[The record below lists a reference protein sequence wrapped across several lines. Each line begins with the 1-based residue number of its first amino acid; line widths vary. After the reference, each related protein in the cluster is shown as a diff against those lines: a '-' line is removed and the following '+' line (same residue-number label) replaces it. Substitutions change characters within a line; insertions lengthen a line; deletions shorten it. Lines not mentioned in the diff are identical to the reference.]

1 MQQILPMEYPKL
13 EKWPKNYFGMGALRF
28 REVVGKVVNLDI
40 ETIGPDDNGL
50 NPYDPRTEI
59 LSIALSVNGKQY
71 AFRLDEKCT
80 SSEELH
86 ELYFKHLRLVQKI
99 IESPEVMVC
108 GHNIKFDLNFLC
120 YKFKW
125 KMRCLAYDTMLG
137 AYFLDEND
145 IYVSLEELC
154 DRYEVMN
161 QYKAKINRRK
171 LREMNPDDELLYN
184 MRDTKATRLIKDKY
198 LDPALAEHELTG
210 MMGIGCQAIPIL
222 SKMETRGVLV
232 DQEYAKRE
240 QMKLYETLID
250 IRQELKELAQSPFNP
265 DSPKQLA
272 NILYNKFDFNPV
284 KWTDTGAGS
293 TDSESIIRIRQE
305 QCDDRSERGTVFIEK
320 LLDYNKLCG
329 LNEKYY
335 GKLPKWIQADGCVHT
350 SFNIGVTA
358 TGRLSSSN
366 PNMQNQKRG
375 SEFRGV
381 YVPRPGYIFLEGD
394 FSQIE
399 LRIAAWLA
407 KEKRMIQM
415 FEEGKDIHTATL
427 CEMTGRD
434 YKDTLKLLDTPTAR
448 SYQEVKNLR
457 VGIKNINFG
466 EIYGASPERLQ
477 REMVKNGIYWELEE
491 CVQLCNDRKKLYPNI
506 VKWKK
511 QVEQFIVTHKYVRMP
526 LGQIRRLPDAN
537 GNWKDQDSKRA
548 IRQGINFIIQST
560 ASGWLPI
567 IGMILLDKYFQ
578 QNPEWDGCILL
589 QVHDSIL
596 CEVKNFHNPTAMGRL
611 KEAMRMIMEVD
622 VKEYINE
629 VFGVDITVPL
639 EFKAD
644 YLQRWR

>member
-1 MQQILPMEYPKL
+1 MQYPKL
-13 EKWPKNYFGMGALRF
+13 EKWPKNYFGIGALLF
-28 REVVGKVVNLDI
+28 REVIGKVVNLDI
-40 ETIGPDDNGL
+40 ETIGPEDNGL
-50 NPYDPRTEI
+50 NPYDPKTEI

-71 AFRLDEKCT
+71 GFRLDGEYSLTGLK
-80 SSEELH
+80 
-86 ELYFKHLRLVQKI
+86 LVQRI

-137 AYFLDEND
+137 AYFLNEND

-161 QYKAKINRRK
+161 QYKTKINRRK
-171 LREMNPDDELLYN
+171 LREMHPDDELLYN
-184 MRDTKATRLIKDKY
+184 MRDTKATRLIKDGY
-198 LDPALAEHELTG
+198 LDPALEEHGLTKI
-210 MMGIGCQAIPIL
+210 MGIGCQAIPVL

-240 QMKLYETLID
+240 QMKLYEHLID
-250 IRQELKELAQSPFNP
+250 IRQELKELAMSPFNP

-272 NILYNKFDFNPV
+272 SILFNKFDFNPV
-284 KWTDTGAGS
+284 KWTNTGAGS

-305 QCDDRSERGTVFIEK
+305 QCGTRSERGTVFIEK
-320 LLDYNKLCG
+320 LLEYNKLVG

-381 YVPRPGYIFLEGD
+381 YIPRPGYIFLEGD

-407 KEKRMIQM
+407 KEKRMLRM

-434 YKDTLKLLDTPTAR
+434 YEDTLKLLDTPTAR
-448 SYQEVKNLR
+448 EYQDVKNLR

-491 CVQLCNDRKKLYPNI
+491 CIQLCNDRKKLYPNI
-506 VKWKK
+506 VRWKK
-511 QVEQFIVTHKYVRMP
+511 QVEQFIITHKYVRMP
-526 LGQIRRLPDAN
+526 LGQIRRLPNAN
-537 GNWKDQDSKRA
+537 ENWKDQDSKRA

-596 CEVKNFHNPTAMGRL
+596 CEVKNNYNRGSMAKL
-611 KEAMRMIMEVD
+611 KKDMQRIMEVD
-622 VKEYINE
+622 IKEYILE

-639 EFKAD
+639 EFKCD
-644 YLQRWR
+644 YLSRWR

>member
-13 EKWPKNYFGMGALRF
+13 EKWPKNYFTMNVLRF
-28 REVVGKVVNLDI
+28 REVIGKVVNLDI
-40 ETIGPDDNGL
+40 ETIGPEDNGL

-71 AFRLDEKCT
+71 GLRLDQNLTGLK
-80 SSEELH
+80 
-86 ELYFKHLRLVQKI
+86 LVQRI

-125 KMRCLAYDTMLG
+125 KIRCLAYDTMLG
-137 AYFLDEND
+137 AYFLNEND

-161 QYKAKINRRK
+161 QYKTKINRRK
-171 LREMNPDDELLYN
+171 LREMHPDDELLYN

-210 MMGIGCQAIPIL
+210 IMGIGCQAIPIL

-240 QMKLYETLID
+240 QMKLYEHLID
-250 IRQELKELAQSPFNP
+250 IRQDLKELAMSPFNP

-272 NILYNKFDFNPV
+272 GILYNKFDFNPV

-305 QCDDRSERGTVFIEK
+305 QCESRSKRGTVFVEK
-320 LLDYNKLCG
+320 LLDYNKLVG

-335 GKLPKWIQADGCVHT
+335 GKLPNWIQADGRVHT
-350 SFNIGVTA
+350 HYNIGVTA

-366 PNMQNQKRG
+366 PNMQNQRRG

-381 YVPRPGYIFLEGD
+381 YVPTPGYIFLEGD

-407 KEKRMIQM
+407 KEKRMLQM

-434 YKDTLKLLDTPTAR
+434 YEDTLKLLDTPTAR
-448 SYQEVKNLR
+448 EYQDVKNLR

-477 REMVKNGIYWELEE
+477 REMVKNGIYWELDE
-491 CVQLCNDRKKLYPNI
+491 CIQLCNDRKKLYPNI
-506 VKWKK
+506 VRWKK

-526 LGQIRRLPDAN
+526 LGQIRRLPNAN

-596 CEVKNFHNPTAMGRL
+596 CEVKQNYNRNSMAKL
-611 KEAMRMIMEVD
+611 KKDMQRIMEVD
-622 VKEYINE
+622 IKEYILE
-629 VFGVDITVPL
+629 VFGVNIAVPL
-639 EFKAD
+639 SFKAE
-644 YLQRWR
+644 YMERWR

>member
-13 EKWPKNYFGMGALRF
+13 EKWPKNYFGMRALRF

-50 NPYDPRTEI
+50 NPYNPKTEI

-71 AFRLDEKCT
+71 GFRLDQDLTGLK
-80 SSEELH
+80 LI
-86 ELYFKHLRLVQKI
+86 QKI

-137 AYFLDEND
+137 AYFLNEND

-154 DRYEVMN
+154 DRYGVMN

-171 LREMNPDDELLYN
+171 LREMHPDDELLYN
-184 MRDTKATRLIKDKY
+184 MRDTKATRLIKDKF
-198 LDPALAEHELTG
+198 LDPTLAEHELTG

-240 QMKLYETLID
+240 QMKLYEHLID
-250 IRQELKELAQSPFNP
+250 IRQDLKELAMSPFNP
-265 DSPKQLA
+265 DSPKQLGG
-272 NILYNKFDFNPV
+272 ILFNKFGFNPV

-305 QCDDRSERGTVFIEK
+305 QCESRSERGTVFVEK
-320 LLDYNKLCG
+320 LLEYNKLVG

-381 YVPRPGYIFLEGD
+381 YVPRPGYVFLEGD
-394 FSQIE
+394 WSQIE

-407 KEKRMIQM
+407 NEERMIQM
-415 FEEGKDIHTATL
+415 FKDGKDIHTGTL
-427 CEMTGRD
+427 CEMTGRN
-434 YKDTLKLLDTPTAR
+434 YEDTLSLLDTPAAKE
-448 SYQEVKNLR
+448 YQDVKDLR

-466 EIYGASPERLQ
+466 EMYEASPERLH
-477 REMVKNGIYWELEE
+477 REMIKNGIYWELDQ
-491 CVQLCNDRKKLYPNI
+491 VIQLCNDRKKLYPNI
-506 VKWKK
+506 VRWKK
-511 QVEQFIVTHKYVRMP
+511 QVKQFIITHKYVRMP
-526 LGQIRRLPDAN
+526 LGQIRRLPNAN

-567 IGMILLDKYFQ
+567 IGMILLDRYFQ

-596 CEVKNFHNPTAMGRL
+596 CEVKNNFNRGSMAKL
-611 KEAMRMIMEVD
+611 KKDMQRIMEVD
-622 VKEYINE
+622 VKEYILE

-639 EFKAD
+639 EFKCD
-644 YLQRWR
+644 YLERWR

>member
-1 MQQILPMEYPKL
+1 MEYPKL
-13 EKWPKNYFGMGALRF
+13 EKWPKNYFSMNVFRF
-28 REVVGKVVNLDI
+28 REAIGKVVGLDI

-50 NPYDPRTEI
+50 NPYDPKTEI
-59 LSIALSVNGKQY
+59 LSIAIRVNGNQY
-71 AFRLDEKCT
+71 GFRLDEKCT
-80 SSEELH
+80 SSDDLVEKYYNPLR
-86 ELYFKHLRLVQKI
+86 KVQRLV
-99 IESPEVMVC
+99 ESPEIMLA

-137 AYFLDEND
+137 AYFLDETD
-145 IYVSLEELC
+145 IYISLEELC
-154 DRYEVMN
+154 NRYDVMN
-161 QYKAKINRRK
+161 NYKANINRRK
-171 LREMNPDDELLYN
+171 LREMHPDDELLYN
-184 MRDTKATRLIKDKY
+184 MRDAKSVVLIKERH
-198 LDPALAEHELTG
+198 LDPALAELELTG
-210 MMGIGCQAIPIL
+210 MMGLGCQAIPVL

-240 QMKLYETLID
+240 QMKLYEHLID
-250 IRQELKELAQSPFNP
+250 IRQDLKELAQSPFNP
-265 DSPKQLA
+265 DSPKQLGS
-272 NILYNKFDFNPV
+272 ILYNKFDFNPV
-284 KWTDTGAGS
+284 KWTDTGKGS

-305 QCDDRSERGTVFIEK
+305 QCDDRSERGTVFVEK

-381 YVPRPGYIFLEGD
+381 YIPRPGYIFLEGD

-407 KEKRMIQM
+407 KEKRMLQM

-427 CEMTGRD
+427 CEMTGRN
-434 YKDTLKLLDTPTAR
+434 YEDTLKLLDNPKHKE
-448 SYQEVKNLR
+448 YQDVKNLR

-477 REMVKNGIYWELEE
+477 REMVKNGIYWELED
-491 CVQLCNDRKKLYPNI
+491 CVKLCNDRKKLYPNI

-511 QVEQFIVTHKYVRMP
+511 QVENFIVTHKYVRMP
-526 LGQIRRLPDAN
+526 LGQIRRLPNAN
-537 GNWKDQDSKRA
+537 SNWKDQDSKRA

-596 CEVKNFHNPTAMGRL
+596 CEVKQNHNRGSMERL
-611 KEAMRMIMEVD
+611 KKTMQTIMEVD
-622 VKEYINE
+622 VKEYIKE
-629 VFGVDITVPL
+629 VFDVDITVPL
-639 EFKAD
+639 SFKAE
-644 YLQRWR
+644 YMERWR